1 MTTISRRTLW
11 NFAIPAGV
19 VSGVVYSLSP
29 LTVVCV
35 AGMTA
40 VVLWAQRGVEG
51 DERRW
56 LIAILVVAIT
66 MRVLAVAGLFVITD
80 HARVPFGSFFGDEE
94 YFIKRSI
101 WLRNVALGIP
111 LHGADLI
118 YAFDEYSSTTYLY
131 VLAFIQA
138 LTGPAPYGVHLL
150 GIGFYLGAVVVL
162 YRLVRSTL
170 GRMPALVG
178 LVALLFL
185 PTQFAWSISAL
196 KDPLFF
202 LLTAVSVVLTAKIV
216 RGPGWRARVLSAL
229 AVVVL
234 AAALETIRQA
244 GGILCAAGVV
254 IGLLTAFIVQR
265 PRLLLATVVV
275 LPIAAG
281 AMLSRPAA
289 QMAAYKAVQAAA
301 RQHWGHVAT
310 PGYVYHLLDPRL
322 YPDRSEIEDLHFGEA
337 ARFVERAVERYV
349 TVPLPWETQ
358 SASALLYMPEQII
371 WYLLVALAPV
381 GLVLAMRRDAV
392 IASLLFAQSIVAAA
406 TIALTSGNVGTL
418 VRHRGLALPYFI
430 WLCAVALCDL
440 VALTR
445 RGRSAVLVSSIVPVN
460 S

>member
-1 MTTISRRTLW
+1 
-11 NFAIPAGV
+11 
-19 VSGVVYSLSP
+19 
-29 LTVVCV
+29 
-35 AGMTA
+35 MTA
-40 VVLWAQRGVEG
+40 VVLWARRGVEG
-51 DERRW
+51 DEGRW
-56 LIAILVVAIT
+56 LTVILVVAIT
-66 MRVLAVAGLFVITD
+66 VRVLAVAGLFVITD

-118 YAFDEYSSTTYLY
+118 YAFDEYSNTSYLY
-131 VLAFIQA
+131 VLAFIQT

-150 GIGFYLGAVVVL
+150 GIGFYLGAIVVL

-216 RGPGWRARVLSAL
+216 RGPGWWARVLSAM

-234 AAALETIRQA
+234 AAALETVRQA

-265 PRLLLATVVV
+265 PRLLLTTVVV
-275 LPIAAG
+275 LPIATG

-289 QMAAYKAVQAAA
+289 QMVAYRAVQAAA

-310 PGYVYHLLDPRL
+310 PGYVYLLLDPRL
-322 YPDRSEIEDLHFGEA
+322 YPDRSEIDDLQFGEA

-381 GLVLAMRRDAV
+381 GLVLALRRDAI
-392 IASLLFAQSIVAAA
+392 IASLLFAQSVVAAA
-406 TIALTSGNVGTL
+406 TIALSSGNVGTL

-440 VALTR
+440 AALAR
-445 RGRSAVLVSSIVPVN
+445 RGRSPVLVSSVVPVN

>member
-1 MTTISRRTLW
+1 M
-11 NFAIPAGV
+11 
-19 VSGVVYSLSP
+19 
-29 LTVVCV
+29 
-35 AGMTA
+35 
-40 VVLWAQRGVEG
+40 
-51 DERRW
+51 
-56 LIAILVVAIT
+56 
-66 MRVLAVAGLFVITD
+66 
-80 HARVPFGSFFGDEE
+80 
-94 YFIKRSI
+94 
-101 WLRNVALGIP
+101 
-111 LHGADLI
+111 
-118 YAFDEYSSTTYLY
+118 
-131 VLAFIQA
+131 
-138 LTGPAPYGVHLL
+138 
-150 GIGFYLGAVVVL
+150 
-162 YRLVRSTL
+162 
-170 GRMPALVG
+170 
-178 LVALLFL
+178 
-185 PTQFAWSISAL
+185 
-196 KDPLFF
+196 
-202 LLTAVSVVLTAKIV
+202 
-216 RGPGWRARVLSAL
+216 
-229 AVVVL
+229 L

-440 VALTR
+440 VALAR
-445 RGRSAVLVSSIVPVN
+445 RGRSAVLVSSVVPVN

>member
-1 MTTISRRTLW
+1 VTTISRRTLW

-19 VSGVVYSLSP
+19 VTGVVYSLSP
-29 LTVVCV
+29 LTVVCL

-56 LIAILVVAIT
+56 LTAILVVAIT

-178 LVALLFL
+178 LIALLFL

-440 VALTR
+440 VALAR
-445 RGRSAVLVSSIVPVN
+445 RGRSAVLVSSVVPVN